1 MESPHHLIHP
11 AVVRLVGNLFSEELE
26 GETEAEFVGTGE
38 TGQQAVVVALA
49 TTQAVALLVESHAGN
64 DGQGDAVEVSEQ
76 FARRL
81 QNAVT
86 AKGETVGAGIAM
98 QLKVITHNGR
108 QNDFLLPTPT
118 VNKGMGIHLVG
129 QGMIEQHGAS
139 LSKPRMLL
147 QTLEHRYRKGFQ
159 LRTGVGSLY
168 GTDGLAEDAFGVH
181 GFAH

>member
-38 TGQQAVVVALA
+38 TEQQAVVVAFA
-49 TTQAVALLVESHAGN
+49 TSQAVALLVEGHAGN

-76 FARRL
+76 FARRF
-81 QNAVT
+81 QNAIA

-98 QLKVITHNGR
+98 QLKVVAHNGR

-118 VNKGMGIHLVG
+118 VDESMSVHLVG
-129 QGMIEQHGAS
+129 QGMIEQHGAG
-139 LSKPRMLL
+139 LCKPRMLL
-147 QTLEHRYRKGFQ
+147 QPLEHRYRKGFQ

-168 GTDGLAEDAFGVH
+168 GTDGLAEDALDP
-181 GFAH
+181 

>member
-49 TTQAVALLVESHAGN
+49 TSQAVALLVESHTGN
-64 DGQGDAVEVSEQ
+64 DGQSDAVEVSEQ
-76 FARRL
+76 FARRF

-86 AKGETVGAGIAM
+86 AKSETVGTGVAV
-98 QLKVITHNGR
+98 QFKVITHNGR

-118 VNKGMGIHLVG
+118 VDKSMGADLIG
-129 QGMIEQHGAS
+129 QRVVEQNGAS
-139 LSKPRMLL
+139 LHKQGVLL
-147 QTLEHRYRKGFQ
+147 QPLEHRYRKDFQ

-168 GTDGLAEDAFGVH
+168 GSDGLAEDTLCP
-181 GFAH
+181 

>member
-26 GETEAEFVGTGE
+26 GETEAEFVGTRE

-49 TTQAVALLVESHAGN
+49 TSQAVAQLVEGHAGN

-76 FARRL
+76 FARRF
-81 QNAVT
+81 QNAVA
-86 AKGETVGAGIAM
+86 AKGETIGTGVAV
-98 QLKVITHNGR
+98 QFKVVAHHGGE
-108 QNDFLLPTPT
+108 NDFLLTTPT
-118 VNKGMGIHLVG
+118 ADESMSVHLVG
-129 QGMIEQHGAS
+129 QGMIEQYGAS

-168 GTDGLAEDAFGVH
+168 GTDGLAEDALGP
-181 GFAH
+181 